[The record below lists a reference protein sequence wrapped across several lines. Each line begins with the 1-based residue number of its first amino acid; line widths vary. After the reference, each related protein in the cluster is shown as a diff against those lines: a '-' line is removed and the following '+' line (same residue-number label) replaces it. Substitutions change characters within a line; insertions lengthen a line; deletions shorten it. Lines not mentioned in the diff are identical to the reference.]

1 MHMQN
6 KQRRSGAHGFTL
18 IEVLVALVILAIALA
33 AAARAANIATVSAEE
48 SKLRTL
54 ATWVAQNRVA
64 LLTAT
69 RSFPASGV
77 ATGKS
82 TLGGI
87 DFDWQQTSS
96 DTPNAAFRKIDI
108 RVYRPT
114 ARPTAGTNEPQTLMN
129 LTAYL
134 VQPAGEAR

>member
-1 MHMQN
+1 MQP
-6 KQRRSGAHGFTL
+6 RARGFTL
-18 IEVLVALVILAIALA
+18 IEVLVALVILAVALA

-54 ATWVAQNRVA
+54 ATWAAQNRVA

-69 RSFPASGV
+69 RSFPGSGV
-77 ATGKS
+77 TSGNS

-87 DFDWQQTSS
+87 AFEWRQTAT
-96 DTPNAAFRKIDI
+96 DTPNPAFRKIEI
-108 RVYRPT
+108 SVLRP
-114 ARPTAGTNEPQTLMN
+114 NDPQVLTT

-134 VQPAGEAR
+134 VQSDGDGR

>member
-1 MHMQN
+1 MQ
-6 KQRRSGAHGFTL
+6 QRARGFTL
-18 IEVLVALVILAIALA
+18 IEVLVALVILAVALA

-54 ATWVAQNRVA
+54 ATWAAQNRVA

-69 RSFPASGV
+69 RSFPGSGV
-77 ATGKS
+77 TSGKS

-87 DFDWQQTSS
+87 DFEWRQTAS
-96 DTPNAAFRKIDI
+96 DTPNPAFRKIEI
-108 RVYRPT
+108 SVLRPNDSQILT
-114 ARPTAGTNEPQTLMN
+114 T

-134 VQPAGEAR
+134 VQSDGDGR

>member
-1 MHMQN
+1 MQ
-6 KQRRSGAHGFTL
+6 QHARGFTL
-18 IEVLVALVILAIALA
+18 IEVLVALVILAVALA

-54 ATWVAQNRVA
+54 ATWAAQNRVA

-69 RSFPASGV
+69 RSFPGSGV
-77 ATGKS
+77 TNGKS

-87 DFDWQQTSS
+87 DFEWRQMAS
-96 DTPNAAFRKIDI
+96 DTPNPAFRKIEI
-108 RVYRPT
+108 SVLRP
-114 ARPTAGTNEPQTLMN
+114 NDPQVLTT

-134 VQPAGEAR
+134 VQSDGDGR

>member
-1 MHMQN
+1 MPTW
-6 KQRRSGAHGFTL
+6 RRVRGFTL
-18 IEVLVALVILAIALA
+18 IEVLIALVILAIALA

-54 ATWVAQNRVA
+54 ATWVAQNRLA

-69 RSFPASGV
+69 RSFPAGGI

-87 DFDWQQTSS
+87 DFEWQQTAS
-96 DTPNAAFRKIDI
+96 DTPNATFRKIEV
-108 RVYRPT
+108 RVFRP
-114 ARPTAGTNEPQTLMN
+114 NDPQTLTN
-129 LTAYL
+129 LTTYL
-134 VQPAGEAR
+134 VQPEGDAP

>member
-1 MHMQN
+1 MQVP
-6 KQRRSGAHGFTL
+6 RRARGFTL
-18 IEVLVALVILAIALA
+18 IEVLIALVILAIALA
-33 AAARAANIATVSAEE
+33 AAARAASVATVGAEE

-69 RSFPASGV
+69 RSFPASGI

-87 DFDWQQTSS
+87 DFEWQQTAS
-96 DTPNAAFRKIDI
+96 DTPNPAFRKIEV
-108 RVYRPT
+108 RVLRPT
-114 ARPTAGTNEPQTLMN
+114 AAPVARGNEPQTLTT

-134 VQPAGEAR
+134 VQSAGDPS

>member
-1 MHMQN
+1 MQVP
-6 KQRRSGAHGFTL
+6 RRARGFTL
-18 IEVLVALVILAIALA
+18 IEVLIALVILAIALA
-33 AAARAANIATVSAEE
+33 AAARAASVATVGAEE

-69 RSFPASGV
+69 RSFPASGL

-87 DFDWQQTSS
+87 DFEWQQTAS
-96 DTPNAAFRKIDI
+96 DTPNPAFRKIEV
-108 RVYRPT
+108 RVL
-114 ARPTAGTNEPQTLMN
+114 RPTAGPVARGSEPQTLTT

-134 VQPAGEAR
+134 VQSAGDAP

>member
-1 MHMQN
+1 M
-6 KQRRSGAHGFTL
+6 KKRRSARGFTL

-33 AAARAANIATVSAEE
+33 AAARTANIATVSAEE

-69 RSFPASGV
+69 RSFPASGM

-82 TLGGI
+82 TIGGV
-87 DFDWQQTSS
+87 DFEWQQTAS
-96 DTPNAAFRKIDI
+96 DTPNAAFRKIEV
-108 RVYRPT
+108 RVFRP
-114 ARPTAGTNEPQTLMN
+114 NDSQTLTN
-129 LTAYL
+129 LTAYM
-134 VQPAGEAR
+134 VQPAGETP